1 MRISSRSRIA
11 INAMLDVAMNG
22 EREPVALVTIGERM
36 DVSLSYLEQLFRRL
50 REHGLVKSARGPG
63 GGYRLARSL
72 KTISVADIVDIV
84 DDEPQDS
91 RDGAGIRASEQFWE
105 QLDRHLIDYLR
116 TVTLESILKQHED
129 RAPAAAVPAFAPK
142 TPAHRPATV
151 RHSEAP
157 HAFSAA

>member
-1 MRISSRSRIA
+1 MKISSRSRIA
-11 INAMLDVAMNG
+11 INAMLDVAMHG

-63 GGYRLARSL
+63 GGYRLAKSL
-72 KTISVADIVDIV
+72 KTISVADIVDVV
-84 DDEPQDS
+84 DDEPQES
-91 RDGAGIRASEQFWE
+91 RSDAPRASEQFWE

-116 TVTLESILKQHED
+116 TVTLESILKQHQD
-129 RAPAAAVPAFAPK
+129 RAPAAALPAFAPK
-142 TPAHRPATV
+142 TQAHRPATL
-151 RHSEAP
+151 RRSEAP